1 MDDASIESFSKCR
14 SSNGRNAVVDWN
26 VNAYDGNEIDVEDL
40 SVDDLCSSTLTSSS
54 GLTSSKHFEQKA
66 IFNHGTSHAQ
76 AHLACEKLGG
86 VSNDLQNQNQE

>member
-14 SSNGRNAVVDWN
+14 SSNGRNAIVDWN
-26 VNAYDGNEIDVEDL
+26 VNAYDGNEIDVEDM
-40 SVDDLCSSTLTSSS
+40 SVDDLCASTLPSSSSSS
-54 GLTSSKHFEQKA
+54 GLTSSKDFEQKA

-86 VSNDLQNQNQE
+86 VSHDL

>member
-1 MDDASIESFSKCR
+1 LDDASIESFSKCR

-40 SVDDLCSSTLTSSS
+40 SVDDLCASTLKSSS
-54 GLTSSKHFEQKA
+54 SSLSSLSTSKDLEQKA

-76 AHLACEKLGG
+76 VHLACEKLGG
-86 VSNDLQNQNQE
+86 VSHDL